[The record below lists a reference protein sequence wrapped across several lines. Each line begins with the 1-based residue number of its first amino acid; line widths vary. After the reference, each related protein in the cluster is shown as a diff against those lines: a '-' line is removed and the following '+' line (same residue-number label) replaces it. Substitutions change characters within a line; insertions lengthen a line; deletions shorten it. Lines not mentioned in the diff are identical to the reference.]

1 MSSLTVWIGIF
12 QITNLTSEYI
22 QKNLLIIQFLLC
34 DKSCITLHV
43 PMITEQL
50 LLYLHTPAFQPK
62 ANNLSALS
70 TGLVLKYLYAVITR
84 RCWRYPMMAP
94 LSRFMMPGLH
104 HLSKYPLQIVQV
116 VYSILYSQ
124 LRPFKSPHGNLLPTQ
139 LQYSNFFIC

>member
-1 MSSLTVWIGIF
+1 MTDVFPNSVDRNILDYKSYIWIHLEEFVNYLVLTLW
-12 QITNLTSEYI
+12 QKLYYLT
-22 QKNLLIIQFLLC
+22 
-34 DKSCITLHV
+34 

-50 LLYLHTPAFQPK
+50 LLYLHIPALWPK
-62 ANNLSALS
+62 ANNLWALS

-124 LRPFKSPHGNLLPTQ
+124 LRPFKSPHGNLLPT
-139 LQYSNFFIC
+139 